1 MQIVNVVEG
10 IYFFLLCFVCLCGWG
25 TGTFWRSNWAFVF
38 FSFVDK
44 QSGSLSRSPFSS
56 VFLCFGF
63 LFCGRVEREVR
74 GGNKKHTCAWDNCD
88 HEGQQLRPKEE
99 KKIHNF
105 KDDTQRS
112 IEDAISGKDMK
123 VIENNEKTRLK
134 E

>member
-1 MQIVNVVEG
+1 M
-10 IYFFLLCFVCLCGWG
+10 
-25 TGTFWRSNWAFVF
+25 
-38 FSFVDK
+38 
-44 QSGSLSRSPFSS
+44 
-56 VFLCFGF
+56 
-63 LFCGRVEREVR
+63 R

-88 HEGQQLRPKEE
+88 HEGQQLHPKEE

-134 E
+134 EKPTRRTSRLSSLLSISLSEEQEKVKCLAHRLMRRFNSMETSNLKR